1 MSDPLS
7 FLAYSGKCLDV
18 TMATDAL
25 LEAWFPEINRQSEF
39 REIDS
44 WLYHAPPRKRPKNI
58 RRFLRN
64 WFSKA
69 KRQAER
75 EALREAYRQ
84 RELRVGEFR
93 R

>member
-1 MSDPLS
+1 MS
-7 FLAYSGKCLDV
+7 FLSYSGNLLDV
-18 TMATDAL
+18 TWETDAL
-25 LEAWFPEINRQSEF
+25 LAGWFPEVDRQSEY

-64 WFSKA
+64 WFA
-69 KRQAER
+69 KEKHRLER

-84 RELRVGEFR
+84 RELRVGSGPSYR
-93 R
+93 

>member
-1 MSDPLS
+1 MS
-7 FLAYSGKCLDV
+7 FLSYSWRLLEV
-18 TMATDAL
+18 TMDCDARMA
-25 LEAWFPEINRQSEF
+25 EWFPEVDRQSEY

-44 WLYHAPPRKRPKNI
+44 WLYHTAPRRRPKNI

-64 WFSKA
+64 WFA
-69 KRQAER
+69 KEKHRLER
-75 EALREAYRQ
+75 EAVKEAYRQ